1 MTRQNLRTLRNVR
14 STAFNN
20 EIAAEL
26 LRELAPL
33 IANQELNRRM
43 RCAARQLLLDA
54 EALEDVYQQM
64 NHPRH

>member
-54 EALEDVYQQM
+54 EALEDAYQQL
-64 NHPRH
+64 NDPRH

>member
-33 IANQELNRRM
+33 IANQDLNRRM
-43 RCAARQLLLDA
+43 RSAARQLLLDA
-54 EALEDVYQQM
+54 EALEDAYQQM
-64 NHPRH
+64 NDPRH